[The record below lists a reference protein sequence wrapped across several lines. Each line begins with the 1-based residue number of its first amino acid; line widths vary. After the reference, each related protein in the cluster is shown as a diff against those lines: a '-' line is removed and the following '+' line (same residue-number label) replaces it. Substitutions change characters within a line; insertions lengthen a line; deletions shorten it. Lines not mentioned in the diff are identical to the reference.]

1 MTDMNDN
8 SDHKTGLVGA
18 VILVLALVFMVLAI
32 ALPSSLPSKG
42 EVSATSVVEFDG
54 DLDAP

>member
-32 ALPSSLPSKG
+32 ALPSSLPNKAD
-42 EVSATSVVEFDG
+42 VSAVNVVEYDG